1 MEWRFWGI
9 GFCGGFFKKEGG
21 WKKKKVMGE
30 DEHLRVS
37 DGVWAAWRGTCFQE
51 HGTAVH
57 LVGKKESAQVKE
69 QSRTPEL
76 CMCVVSYSFIQQ
88 TRYFPGVS

>member
-1 MEWRFWGI
+1 MDFLRKR
-9 GFCGGFFKKEGG
+9 GGGG
-21 WKKKKVMGE
+21 SGGHGRWKKVMGE

-57 LVGKKESAQVKE
+57 LVGKKRVHK
-69 QSRTPEL
+69 
-76 CMCVVSYSFIQQ
+76 
-88 TRYFPGVS
+88 

>member
-1 MEWRFWGI
+1 MDFLER
-9 GFCGGFFKKEGG
+9 GGDGSGG
-21 WKKKKVMGE
+21 DGRRWKKMGE

-51 HGTAVH
+51 YGTAVH
-57 LVGKKESAQVKE
+57 LVGKQKECTSERAV
-69 QSRTPEL
+69 TPSKVVYV
-76 CMCVVSYSFIQQ
+76 CVVSYSFIQQ